1 MIYRAVLVYTANSGM
16 TKAILLLTTAVGLT
30 AALAGC
36 SENSGPKTTEYQ
48 MAGQVLK
55 LDPAAQTASVRAG
68 KIDGWMDA
76 MTMEFPIK
84 DKQEFQ
90 KLSVGETIRAKVL
103 VQGTEYWLSGISQA
117 PAGSGP
123 APR

>member
-1 MIYRAVLVYTANSGM
+1 
-16 TKAILLLTTAVGLT
+16 
-30 AALAGC
+30 
-36 SENSGPKTTEYQ
+36 